1 MKATADPEKRKA
13 RISYSGKTR
22 DWLRNEGFRVGT
34 CEHWNSFVG
43 RRFDLFG
50 FIDLMAI
57 REGEIIGVQASSAS
71 GHSAR
76 RNKILG
82 LDDARAWLE
91 AGGKIWI
98 ITWRKAT
105 LKRGG
110 KASRWVHR
118 LEEITLKDWVA

>member
-1 MKATADPEKRKA
+1 MEATTEPKKKA

-22 DWLRNEGFRVGT
+22 DWLRKEGFRVGT

-43 RRFDLFG
+43 KRFDLFG

-57 REGEIIGVQASSAS
+57 RSKEIIGVQASSAS

-76 RNKILG
+76 RNKILAS
-82 LDDARAWLE
+82 DDALAWLE

-98 ITWRKAT
+98 ITWRKTT
-105 LKRGG
+105 LKRDG
-110 KASRWVHR
+110 KAQRWIPR
-118 LEEITLKDWVA
+118 IEEITIDNWIE